1 MNYTAFAQV
10 QTRSTKFSL
19 YFNIIALL
27 GIHSK
32 VNPRNKGSQSLSCGC
47 FIVRRLKI
55 QKKLSFIQ
63 GNIFLFSMKLWAHF

>member
-32 VNPRNKGSQSLSCGC
+32 VNPRNKGAFHVAVSLSEIKFYTGEH
-47 FIVRRLKI
+47 FFVFYEIMG
-55 QKKLSFIQ
+55 SF
-63 GNIFLFSMKLWAHF
+63 